1 MSFVRILVDSFIL
14 LKKCPRFFIP
24 KILVAF
30 FFLPI
35 IILLPTYI
43 VHFNIFSPEA
53 LAERGNLE
61 LVGIMFQLLFLIIFT
76 MVVYFID
83 SFLVNPMHPMLVSQ
97 YYKKRKINFRKA
109 FIAVVRR
116 FGTIFA
122 SLFIFSILLFAS
134 MLPFMF
140 VMAAALL
147 LHSDF
152 LLYVS
157 IIVAVISIFIM
168 LILFYLIYPI
178 SSLERVNFVKAIT
191 ETINTSLKHKKNVT
205 EAVIVS
211 LFISTLSYL
220 LAFEMVLTSPEQTLL
235 LLFFFSLL
243 IATRFLIA
251 IFTTYQCVLNAV
263 FYLGLEKG
271 VFLGK

>member
-1 MSFVRILVDSFIL
+1 MSFVRILVDSFVL
-14 LKKCPRFFIP
+14 LKRCPRFFIP

-43 VHFNIFSPEA
+43 VHFNIFSPES
-53 LAERGNLE
+53 LVERGNLE
-61 LVGIMFQLLFLIIFT
+61 LLGIMFQLLFLVIFT
-76 MVVYFID
+76 TMVYFID
-83 SFLVNPMHPMLVSQ
+83 SFLVNPMYPLLVSQ
-97 YYKKRKINFRKA
+97 YYKKREINFQKA
-109 FIAVVRR
+109 FISVIRR

-134 MLPFMF
+134 MLPFRF

-157 IIVAVISIFIM
+157 AFVAVISIFIM

-178 SSLERVNFVKAIT
+178 SSLEKVNFVKAIS
-191 ETINTSLKHKKNVT
+191 ETIHASFKHKKNIT
-205 EAVIVS
+205 EVVLVS
-211 LFISTLSYL
+211 LLISGLSYL
-220 LAFEMVLTSPEQTLL
+220 LAFEMVLTSSEQMLL

-243 IATRFLIA
+243 IVTRFFIA
-251 IFTTYQCVLNAV
+251 VFTTYQCILNAV
-263 FYLGLEKG
+263 LYLGLEKG